1 MQHVFEQ
8 IVWTLTH
15 LSATGYELVALV
27 WIVVVF
33 GVGAWI
39 AEVLS

>member
-1 MQHVFEQ
+1 MEHLVERL
-8 IVWTLTH
+8 VWTLTH
-15 LSATGYELVALV
+15 LNATGYELVGLV

-33 GVGAWI
+33 GVGAWV